1 MHFFRIPR
9 LGSYIAIPI
18 VYNSCMSDVNSFDLG
33 LEERKKF
40 NEAQE
45 ELTKE
50 RAAKVEEHEQKAKEM
65 NDNGENTEDFI

>member
-65 NDNGENTEDFI
+65 NDNGENTEDFV

>member
-1 MHFFRIPR
+1 VYVPDVVKEPKMHFFRIPR

-40 NEAQE
+40 NEA
-45 ELTKE
+45 
-50 RAAKVEEHEQKAKEM
+50 
-65 NDNGENTEDFI
+65 